1 MSYAPYQ
8 RNTSGIV
15 FFGKQGSQPTFY
27 SDSNF
32 LVQDGAAGHIQAPNL
47 IIGNGGNIGSVTDPD
62 SIAIASNGNVTMS
75 QSLSIT
81 GDLTVN
87 GTTTTVNSTVV
98 TIEDPIII
106 LGQDSS
112 STNPYGSD
120 TDDNRDRGVAFAWN
134 INGNGPSLGF
144 FGHDDSIQGFTYI
157 SSGTVT
163 GEVFSGSPGWAV
175 FHAVSGNLV
184 GDVTGNADTATT
196 LETTR
201 IFAITGE
208 GTAVAQNFNG
218 GQNVSLPFALGS
230 TAITNR
236 TEAVTPDNADLILI
250 YDDSTASL
258 RKMTRAN
265 FVSGYVPYTG
275 ATADLDLGAFGLS
288 ASTGTFSGQ
297 IGLNGHAKIGGVSA
311 GVAGVYEAD
320 GTTLGTLLVNQI
332 GAVDHLN
339 AIVFAAGCP
348 WNAIRER
355 QNRPVAFGF
364 VDGYPAF
371 QTSAGPLLVGF
382 SGNGVHTPNGK
393 GYGFGTAFNSADTWL
408 KRVSAGVAGVYQTD
422 STTPGTFQAGTFNA
436 QNSTTATEILTHK
449 TYTSDT
455 SREYQRTGYDATSGL
470 YDVGVDYVGTAGG
483 TNRGKRIG
491 SVNAA
496 GTFAGVTVE
505 TNGSLKVGNLTCT
518 GGSPSEVSSTH
529 RLTFRGS
536 SDFIFYIGGNSFNVG
551 PRAGGVASFG
561 GPVTAA
567 GKVSTPASTTSA
579 ASLSIAA
586 GVAPTTPALGD
597 IWHESDTLKY
607 QDSTTT
613 RTLATT
619 DAISSGYVPYT
630 GATAALDLGANSLT
644 ARSIDVANGNS
655 FGVRFGGGISDIIND
670 AGAIQFKVF
679 GTSKGGFDYQ
689 RGLTLPAGLGIHFS
703 TSSNVTTFGN
713 YDTALVRDGAGALGL
728 RNGTN
733 AQAFSTYSTYTSAT
747 SFESLKI
754 QSQTAGSYQ
763 IGSAIGSAGGTNRDL
778 ELGHWDSAGAFTAG
792 LKVKTSGEVDIIGA
806 GTTTFR
812 EYRMEF
818 SRAGRNYI
826 SAKTVGGGLRFLVNG
841 NADTVYSL
849 WLDTDKTAK
858 FSSTVFHA
866 ASTTSAASL
875 NISAGVAPTTPTNG
889 DIWHES
895 DELLYR
901 DSTVTQTI
909 ATKQYVDTSRM
920 YSTEEYASTPS
931 YNYFGFTTVD
941 GFWKVNRFDVTTGAK
956 TTAQDSNNG
965 PGTYAD
971 LTEAWVDYLTLVYT

>member
-15 FFGKQGSQPTFY
+15 FFGKQGNQPTFY

-47 IIGNGGNIGSVTDPD
+47 IIGDGGNIGSVTDPD

-120 TDDNRDRGVAFAWN
+120 TDDNKDRGVAFAWN

-201 IFAITGE
+201 TFAIAGE
-208 GTAVAQNFNG
+208 GTAAAQNFNG
-218 GQNVSLPFALGS
+218 SQNVSLSFALGS

-236 TEAVTPDNADLILI
+236 TEAVTPDNADLILV

-288 ASTGTFSGQ
+288 ASTGTFSGN
-297 IGLNGHAKIGGVSA
+297 INTGTALVSSA
-311 GVAGVYEAD
+311 GVS
-320 GTTLGTLLVNQI
+320 TI
-332 GAVDHLN
+332 GASVFGMSASKVYIAN
-339 AIVFAAGCP
+339 A
-348 WNAIRER
+348 N
-355 QNRPVAFGF
+355 N
-364 VDGYPAF
+364 
-371 QTSAGPLLVGF
+371 LV
-382 SGNGVHTPNGK
+382 
-393 GYGFGTAFNSADTWL
+393 L
-408 KRVSAGVAGVYQTD
+408 
-422 STTPGTFQAGTFNA
+422 
-436 QNSTTATEILTHK
+436 
-449 TYTSDT
+449 YTSNQGHLKCR
-455 SREYQRTGYDATSGL
+455 SNI
-470 YDVGVDYVGTAGG
+470 VGIASHMPFVWG
-483 TNRGKRIG
+483 TN
-491 SVNAA
+491 
-496 GTFAGVTVE
+496 
-505 TNGSLKVGNLTCT
+505 
-518 GGSPSEVSSTH
+518 SSSW
-529 RLTFRGS
+529 GY
-536 SDFIFYIGGNSFNVG
+536 SD
-551 PRAGGVASFG
+551 
-561 GPVTAA
+561 
-567 GKVSTPASTTSA
+567 
-579 ASLSIAA
+579 
-586 GVAPTTPALGD
+586 APIVYDLAL
-597 IWHESDTLKY
+597 Y
-607 QDSTTT
+607 
-613 RTLATT
+613 
-619 DAISSGYVPYT
+619 
-630 GATAALDLGANSLT
+630 
-644 ARSIDVANGNS
+644 
-655 FGVRFGGGISDIIND
+655 
-670 AGAIQFKVF
+670 
-679 GTSKGGFDYQ
+679 
-689 RGLTLPAGLGIHFS
+689 
-703 TSSNVTTFGN
+703 
-713 YDTALVRDGAGALGL
+713 RDGAGALGL
-728 RNGTN
+728 RNGAN

-778 ELGHWDSAGAFTAG
+778 QFGHWDSAGTFAAGLTLSAGGEIDLTRTWTNGAVNQLIKGVITPTSTDNASTWINLTSSTTWGGNNYPSFTFKPYGGAISVCGSWGEGSILLGSPSIGNSIAAVYGQGLRFRYGAGGTILGVLGTSGLLMPSSLGIGFSGSNSWPYTTALYQDAAGILAQRLGTNAQTFRVSNTYTSATSYETLQIQANTGAAYRIGSAIGSAGGTNRDLELGHWDSAGTFDPAISIRPGSTQTLIHKPMSPTLGQWAWTWG
-792 LKVKTSGEVDIIGA
+792 YHNGGPSVYGGA
-806 GTTTFR
+806 R
-812 EYRMEF
+812 
-818 SRAGRNYI
+818 
-826 SAKTVGGGLRFLVNG
+826 TVGNNMVLSVSGSAGKIFHIQNG
-841 NADTVYSL
+841 SGINVQSLSMDTGNL
-849 WLDTDKTAK
+849 TLTGDITLPQDP
-858 FSSTVFHA
+858 
-866 ASTTSAASL
+866 TSALHA
-875 NISAGVAPTTPTNG
+875 
-889 DIWHES
+889 
-895 DELLYR
+895 
-901 DSTVTQTI
+901 

-920 YSTEEYASTPS
+920 YSTEEYASTAS

-971 LTEAWVDYLTLVYT
+971 LTAAWVDYLTLVYT